1 MVLAIEADGAS
12 YRQSGSVRDR
22 DRLRGE
28 HLQRL
33 GWRYHRLWST
43 NWFQNPDAEVAKV
56 QAAYQRAVAGAAPDA
71 GRSWAGTSAAGD
83 IMGGSPGDPA
93 DSGTG
98 HGAGGRGEIV
108 GERSA
113 AERASGDGTGSG
125 RSAPDGSGGGKM
137 PASAM
142 GALDSGRSRPGQ
154 LALAPSTPAESPADQ
169 SPAAESPSAESAAA
183 RPLPAAQ
190 SGPVPLPAAASER
203 QAGGAPSGQR
213 AREPV
218 RLTLPARRDRT

>member
-56 QAAYQRAVAGAAPDA
+56 RAAYQRAVSGTGPDA
-71 GRSWAGTSAAGD
+71 QLGRAGTSAEGDARGGSSGDLAGSGASRGFASHSGAAGD
-83 IMGGSPGDPA
+83 GSAVGRA
-93 DSGTG
+93 
-98 HGAGGRGEIV
+98 RGE
-108 GERSA
+108 
-113 AERASGDGTGSG
+113 
-125 RSAPDGSGGGKM
+125 
-137 PASAM
+137 ASAS
-142 GALDSGRSRPGQ
+142 DRPGGPGADQ
-154 LALAPSTPAESPADQ
+154 VRAGELAPAQ
-169 SPAAESPSAESAAA
+169 SS
-183 RPLPAAQ
+183 LGQ
-190 SGPVPLPAAASER
+190 SGPVPLPAAGPER
-203 QAGGAPSGQR
+203 PAIDPRAGQR

-218 RLTLPARRDRT
+218 RLTLPARRDPR